1 MVILENEVSALMDG
15 ELESEDVS
23 RVVEMLDRNSE
34 LKQHWETYHL
44 IGDALRQSSQ
54 LSMNLSEAVAT
65 KLKDEPIIYSPNVS
79 ELLLFKKQ
87 KRKIATLA
95 LAASV
100 VLGISTWLGLDH
112 SSQEADKQILAEKKM
127 QETIDHSV
135 VPITVSSQLQ
145 PIKNGPVV
153 FERSNLLLLQNEMQP
168 IYTNYI
174 SAQRQNNST
183 PRSIEY
189 HKKEITE

>member
-1 MVILENEVSALMDG
+1 MENEVSALMDG